1 VIDTKRFSPTS
12 EDYAKALYALEAR
25 SERPVGTNALAERL
39 GLTAGSV
46 SAMLRKLAELG
57 LLRLMPYHG
66 VVLTEEGRRLA
77 LEVMRHHRLI
87 ELFLAEQLGMP
98 WDRVHQEA
106 EVLEHWLS
114 EDLESAIAEKL
125 GHPTIDPHGDP
136 IPTADL
142 RIDEGSSVSLS
153 SLRPGQQ
160 GIFVRVSDSD
170 PEMLRYLS
178 QRDITPGERVQVID
192 RQPFEGPMFLR
203 VAGRQLVLG
212 GRLTA
217 SMRIELDPE
226 DHPSNAEIGG
236 A

>member
-1 VIDTKRFSPTS
+1 MIDTKRFSPTA
-12 EDYAKALYALEAR
+12 EDYAKALYGLEAR

-226 DHPSNAEIGG
+226 DHPVQR
-236 A
+236 